1 MPMRD
6 PGRKILLVDDNRD
19 LCADFGLWFSEYD
32 ITPAHSAE
40 EALALLA
47 RPHAFRLVILDV
59 QMPGMGGLAAMQKIR
74 ELAPAA
80 GIIVMTGFS
89 TKDTA
94 IKALRG
100 RAAAYI
106 EKPFSLK
113 EMRAAIEAE
122 LAADLPAAD
131 GDLGGR
137 IDRVKRFI
145 EANCFKKITL
155 RDAAAEVFLTPKH
168 LSRVFRQQAGLGF
181 TEYKLKVK
189 VERAQAALRSGDRS
203 IKRLAARLGY
213 ANAESFIRQF
223 KKLAGCLPS
232 FFRKAGQ
239 CPAPAPAKRPRP

>member
-1 MPMRD
+1 MSD
-6 PGRKILLVDDNRD
+6 NILLVDDDKEFRSEFRG
-19 LCADFGLWFSEYD
+19 CFGEYE
-32 ITPAHSAE
+32 ITEASTAE
-40 EALALLA
+40 EALAFLKK
-47 RPHAFRLVILDV
+47 PNKIDLVIMDV